1 MYVNKYY
8 VMTLQNENNDNS
20 NLMSLKISMN
30 LFSLQG

>member
-8 VMTLQNENNDNS
+8 VLTLQNENNVNS